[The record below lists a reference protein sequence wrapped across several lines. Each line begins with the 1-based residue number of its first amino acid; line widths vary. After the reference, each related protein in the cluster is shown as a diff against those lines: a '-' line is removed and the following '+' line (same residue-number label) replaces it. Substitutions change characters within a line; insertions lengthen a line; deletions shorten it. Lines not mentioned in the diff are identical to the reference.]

1 MKKINKLDEMQ
12 EQKLL
17 KIEHNGCWLAFWGLL
32 ISLFVQLFFYGP
44 GDFKTLAGE
53 WIVFMILALYIVI
66 ACLKN
71 NIWDRR
77 LSATPET
84 NLKISLISGFVLGI
98 AFTIISY
105 RNYHKLL
112 GSVATGIFM
121 LILTFAGCFIAL
133 SAAAVIY
140 HKRVEHI
147 ENEETS
153 ENEKE

>member
-84 NLKISLISGFVLGI
+84 NLKISLIAGFVLGI

-121 LILTFAGCFIAL
+121 LILTFAGCFIGL